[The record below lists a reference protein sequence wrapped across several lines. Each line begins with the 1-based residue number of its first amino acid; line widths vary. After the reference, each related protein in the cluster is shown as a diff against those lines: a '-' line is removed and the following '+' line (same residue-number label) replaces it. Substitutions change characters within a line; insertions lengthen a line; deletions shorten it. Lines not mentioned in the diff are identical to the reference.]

1 VYVDSTLVRIFIYL
15 FINNPCNVVRSLVLK
30 RLSRKIEMGNK
41 GIGLYIK
48 HLGFSALLQKLVS
61 SLNVTYG
68 YRMQCFS
75 KVRLKK
81 VRASRTQGKPI

>member
-1 VYVDSTLVRIFIYL
+1 MYT
-15 FINNPCNVVRSLVLK
+15 
-30 RLSRKIEMGNK
+30 
-41 GIGLYIK
+41 K
-48 HLGFSALLQKLVS
+48 HLGFLALLQKLV

-68 YRMQCFS
+68 YRMQCFT